1 MIDAFSTLQNK
12 KRTFILLGTAVLLG
26 IAAAVIGIDDNPPGI
41 LFAFLGITAFVL
53 AFAHPWRTSRQFLR
67 LLLASILGLF
77 VFGGLMI
84 LCDMIGSNLFGG
96 SGVIRLLLNIGS
108 TLFLVLA
115 LICPS
120 GLVVGAVG
128 AVLMAIRNRRLEGR
142 S

>member
-1 MIDAFSTLQNK
+1 MFDAFSKPQNR
-12 KRTFILLGTAVLLG
+12 KRTFILLGTAALLG
-26 IAAAVIGIDDNPPGI
+26 IAATAIGIDDNLPGI
-41 LFAFLGITAFVL
+41 LLAFLGITAFVL
-53 AFAHPWRTSRQFLR
+53 AFAHPWKTSKQFVR
-67 LLLASILGLF
+67 LLIVSILGLI

-84 LCDMIGSNLFGG
+84 MCDMIGSNLFGR

-108 TLFLVLA
+108 ALFLILA